1 MKFKIGDRVY
11 VKCYDDT
18 GTIINIYEG
27 HDNIGYNIAID
38 PDNPK
43 KHIPLTSKDF
53 PTGNIDPESVTL
65 HVRESDCEL
74 IGVVKKNPQW
84 AKIWEDQ

>member
-1 MKFKIGDRVY
+1 MKFNIGDRVY

-18 GTIINIYEG
+18 GTIINIYESHVYG
-27 HDNIGYNIAID
+27 GFNIAID

-43 KHIPLTSKDF
+43 KHIPKTTEDF
-53 PTGNIDPESVTL
+53 PTGNVDPESVTL

-74 IGVVKKNPQW
+74 IGITKKVPEW
-84 AKIWEDQ
+84 KKIWEDQ